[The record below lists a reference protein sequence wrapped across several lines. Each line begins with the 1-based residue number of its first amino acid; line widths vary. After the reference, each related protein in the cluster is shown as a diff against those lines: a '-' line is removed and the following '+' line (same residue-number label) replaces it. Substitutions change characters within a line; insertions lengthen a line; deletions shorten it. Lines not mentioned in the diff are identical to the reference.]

1 MYPDGRMES
10 QVRITSPQTY
20 KEFSR
25 CILNNILLFVSIK
38 QWFLERAGSQK
49 VHFLPQVVAS
59 GPPVVPLRKSRGEW
73 SRSGPSDGMTH
84 IRDIHEL

>member
-25 CILNNILLFVSIK
+25 CILNNHSMVSGKGRVPNSSWKSLIPT
-38 QWFLERAGSQK
+38 L
-49 VHFLPQVVAS
+49 VVAS
-59 GPPVVPLRKSRGEW
+59 DPLVVPLRKLRREC
-73 SRSGPSDGMTH
+73 SRSGPSDGMTP
-84 IRDIHEL
+84 IDDIHEL

>member
-25 CILNNILLFVSIK
+25 CILNNLSKFSFQ
-38 QWFLERAGSQK
+38 QWFLEMAGSQI
-49 VHFLPQVVAS
+49 VHFLPQVAAS
-59 GPPVVPLRKSRGEW
+59 DPPVVPLRKSRGER
-73 SRSGPSDGMTH
+73 SRSGPSAGMTR
-84 IRDIHEL
+84 INDIYEL